1 MNKCQKYLT
10 LVHTIVKCVE
20 GRELIDGAENLTGGD
35 RQTPTLLP
43 LPGRIEGQRSTAGF
57 FAGTE

>member
-1 MNKCQKYLT
+1 MT
-10 LVHTIVKCVE
+10 LVHTIVKCME

-43 LPGRIEGQRSTAGF
+43 LPGRIEGQRSTAGV